1 MVPPQWIVVIQLID
15 EEISMWNE
23 PKITFYEEKDVAE
36 EAEGSVR
43 SWMEIPMN
51 ELVGATSKKD
61 LPYS

>member
-1 MVPPQWIVVIQLID
+1 MARPNDHYDLMVPPQWIVVIQLID

-43 SWMEIPMN
+43 S
-51 ELVGATSKKD
+51 
-61 LPYS
+61 